1 MTCSAPPQDDV
12 PLPDADARAPL
23 PMPGGC
29 PVLQVEYAG
38 RSGMVNETADK
49 MDTLMLVFFEHLWRA
64 THREGEQG
72 NPLVKSCDSCVSFR

>member
-1 MTCSAPPQDDV
+1 M
-12 PLPDADARAPL
+12 
-23 PMPGGC
+23 
-29 PVLQVEYAG
+29 LQVEYAG

-49 MDTLMLVFFEHLWRA
+49 MDTLMLVLFEHLWRA